1 MLWYAHQFTRS
12 GAAYH
17 ITGAGSVRAEL
28 DIDALRR
35 AFRRVVAR
43 QEALRTTFA
52 VVDEKPA
59 VRLLDVDELARREDE
74 WLPIEDVSDH
84 GDAELQKKLTELSG
98 RPFDLEKGP
107 LFRVHVLSRST
118 TEHVFLLVFHH
129 IIADFWSTAVFL
141 DDFKT
146 AYTAELEGRGIAL
159 PAPRSCYADFAR
171 WQHTMLASDEGERH
185 WAYWRDQL
193 AGTLPVLDLPT
204 DFTRPPVQ
212 SYRGGVRH
220 FYLDPALTRAIV
232 ALSESRGASLYTTLL
247 AAFQVLLARFSGQ
260 HDIVVGTP
268 AAGRTR
274 PGLQELVG
282 YFVNLVPMRGDLSGN
297 PPFDEFLGRVRRT
310 VAEGLEHQDFPFSL
324 LARRLQGNPDPSR
337 PPLFQAM
344 FAHQKIQP
352 LDEQGLAPFAL
363 GIPGARL
370 NLYGLAVD
378 SIAFERQTALFDLT
392 MMTAREGDRL
402 CVALEYST
410 DLFTASTIDRMAASF
425 RNLLEA
431 IVADPGRRIADLP
444 LLSESERHQSLG
456 EWAALPEITHGD
468 LAIHHR
474 FERQVDKSPDAIAL
488 VFGEESLTYRELNLL
503 SNSLAHRLIEL
514 GVTPE
519 TVVGLC
525 LDPWPSRVIGLLSV
539 LKAGGAYVPLDPD
552 HPAERL
558 VAMLRDSRASL
569 LLTEDN
575 LRDRLA
581 ASAVPVVTLDAP
593 RKSLGEEDPGNPS
606 VCVNPE
612 NLAYV
617 VFTSGT
623 TGRPKG
629 VMVSHG
635 ALLAV
640 AAAWESAYDLRRP
653 PLRHLQA
660 AGFSFDVFTGDWV
673 RALTTGG
680 TLVACPRPVLLDPAA
695 LADLIRRERIECLEL
710 VPALADALAAH
721 LERQGEDLDGVR
733 LLAVG
738 SDTVRWRLYR
748 RLCRLVGPGGR
759 VVNSYGLTETTI
771 DSTYFGGPLD
781 ELRGRRPGPDR
792 PPVARHACLRSGRA
806 PRTGPLRRSRRL
818 VYRRIRRGAGL
829 RGRPASDGRAV
840 RARPTRCAG
849 FADVRDRGPG
859 AMERGRRA
867 GVARSAGRPGK
878 GPWLPRR
885 ACRSRDGAHATP
897 WRGRIGGRAPGGF
910 QRRDAARR
918 LCRACDRPGP
928 RDVGPASMAEGP
940 TARADDPILVCL
952 TRRDAPLAKRQG
964 RSIGPPLGYRGSLR
978 TADRI
983 RSPAYHRGG
992 DPRRDRGGTRGAEP
1006 RRHSR

>member
-1 MLWYAHQFTRS
+1 MASDKVDPDRPLLTMGLDSLTAIDLKVEIETSLGVTLPLSRLLEGATIRDLAEQAIAQGAGTPTGPLEPAVASVPGAVPEPPAIPEPAPGQSGQPLSHGQQMLWYAHQFTTT

-17 ITGAGSVRAEL
+17 VTGAGSVRAEL

-43 QEALRTTFA
+43 QEALRTTFV

-59 VRLLDVDELARREDE
+59 VRLLDLDELVRREDE

-84 GDAELQKKLTELSG
+84 GDAELQKKLTELAG

-146 AYTAELEGRGIAL
+146 AYTAELAGRGITL

-171 WQHTMLASDEGERH
+171 WQHKMLASDEGERH

-220 FYLDPALTRAIV
+220 FYLEPTLTEAIV

-268 AAGRTR
+268 VAGRTR
-274 PGLQELVG
+274 PGLDELVG
-282 YFVNLVPMRGDLSGN
+282 YFVNMLPMRGDLSGN
-297 PPFDEFLGRVRRT
+297 PPFDEFLARVRRT
-310 VAEGLEHQDFPFSL
+310 VADGLEHQDFPFSL
-324 LARRLQGNPDPSR
+324 LVRRLQGNPDPSR
-337 PPLFQAM
+337 PPLFQVM

-370 NLYGLAVD
+370 NLHGLAVE

-410 DLFTASTIDRMAASF
+410 DLFKASTIDRMAASF

-444 LLSESERHQSLG
+444 LLSESERHQVLG
-456 EWAALPEITHGD
+456 EWAASAGDHARGPRHPPSLRETGRRVAGRDRAGVRRGIPDLPRVESAGQF
-468 LAIHHR
+468 LGP
-474 FERQVDKSPDAIAL
+474 SPDRAGRDAGIGRRPLPRA
-488 VFGEESLTYRELNLL
+488 VAVASDRSAGRPQGGW
-503 SNSLAHRLIEL
+503 RLPAARP
-514 GVTPE
+514 GA
-519 TVVGLC
+519 
-525 LDPWPSRVIGLLSV
+525 SRG
-539 LKAGGAYVPLDPD
+539 ATGGDA
-552 HPAERL
+552 ARF
-558 VAMLRDSRASL
+558 RASV
-569 LLTEDN
+569 LLTEDH

-581 ASAVPVVTLDAP
+581 ASSVPVLTLDDPQEVAWAGRSGEPFGLRGP
-593 RKSLGEEDPGNPS
+593 RESRL
-606 VCVNPE
+606 CH
-612 NLAYV
+612 LHLRHHRAAQ
-617 VFTSGT
+617 
-623 TGRPKG
+623 GRDGLPRR
-629 VMVSHG
+629 
-635 ALLAV
+635 LLAV
-640 AAAWESAYDLRRP
+640 AAAWESAYDLRQP

-710 VPALADALAAH
+710 VPALADALATH
-721 LERQGEDLDGVR
+721 LERQGENLEAPSGCWPSAPTR
-733 LLAVG
+733 ARRAVPAAPPAGG
-738 SDTVRWRLYR
+738 S
-748 RLCRLVGPGGR
+748 
-759 VVNSYGLTETTI
+759 
-771 DSTYFGGPLD
+771 
-781 ELRGRRPGPDR
+781 RRPRGQL
-792 PPVARHACLRSGRA
+792 LRSDRDDD
-806 PRTGPLRRSRRL
+806 RQHLLR
-818 VYRRIRRGAGL
+818 
-829 RGRPASDGRAV
+829 
-840 RARPTRCAG
+840 
-849 FADVRDRGPG
+849 
-859 AMERGRRA
+859 
-867 GVARSAGRPGK
+867 
-878 GPWLPRR
+878 W
-885 ACRSRDGAHATP
+885 
-897 WRGRIGGRAPGGF
+897 
-910 QRRDAARR
+910 AAREQR
-918 LCRACDRPGP
+918 
-928 RDVGPASMAEGP
+928 E
-940 TARADDPILVCL
+940 
-952 TRRDAPLAKRQG
+952 
-964 RSIGPPLGYRGSLR
+964 
-978 TADRI
+978 
-983 RSPAYHRGG
+983 
-992 DPRRDRGGTRGAEP
+992 
-1006 RRHSR
+1006 

>member
-1 MLWYAHQFTRS
+1 MATPGAPVERHEAPVEIDSEPPRGLPTMLREIAAAPSVGSPVRGPLGLSTEDHSDRFIEELRRRVADVLGMTSEKVDPDRPLLTMGLDSLSAVDLKVEVETSLGITLPLSRLLEGATIRDLAEQAAVQGAGPSNGPSEPAVASVPEAKPEPPAISEPLPGESGQPLSHGQQFLWYAHQFTRS

-17 ITGAGSVRAEL
+17 VTGAGSVRAEL

-43 QEALRTTFA
+43 QEALRTTFV

-59 VRLLDVDELARREDE
+59 VRLLDLDELARREDE

-98 RPFDLEKGP
+98 RAFDLEKGP

-159 PAPRSCYADFAR
+159 PTPRSCYADFAR
-171 WQHTMLASDEGERH
+171 WQHKMLASDEGERH

-212 SYRGGVRH
+212 SYRGRVQH
-220 FYLDPALTRAIV
+220 FYLDPTLTEAIV
-232 ALSESRGASLYTTLL
+232 ALSEARGASLYTTLL

-274 PGLQELVG
+274 PGLHELVG

-370 NLYGLAVD
+370 NLHGLAVD

-410 DLFTASTIDRMAASF
+410 DLFKASTIDRMAASF

-444 LLSESERHQSLG
+444 LLSESERHQFLG
-456 EWAALPEITHGD
+456 EWAALPGITHGD

-474 FERQVDKSPDAIAL
+474 FERQVNESPDAIAL

-503 SNSLAHRLIEL
+503 ANSLAHRLIEM

-519 TVVGLC
+519 SVVGIC
-525 LDPWPSRVIGLLSV
+525 LEQWPSRVIGLLERPQ
-539 LKAGGAYVPLDPD
+539 GG
-552 HPAERL
+552 
-558 VAMLRDSRASL
+558 
-569 LLTEDN
+569 
-575 LRDRLA
+575 
-581 ASAVPVVTLDAP
+581 
-593 RKSLGEEDPGNPS
+593 
-606 VCVNPE
+606 
-612 NLAYV
+612 
-617 VFTSGT
+617 
-623 TGRPKG
+623 
-629 VMVSHG
+629 
-635 ALLAV
+635 
-640 AAAWESAYDLRRP
+640 
-653 PLRHLQA
+653 
-660 AGFSFDVFTGDWV
+660 
-673 RALTTGG
+673 
-680 TLVACPRPVLLDPAA
+680 
-695 LADLIRRERIECLEL
+695 
-710 VPALADALAAH
+710 
-721 LERQGEDLDGVR
+721 
-733 LLAVG
+733 
-738 SDTVRWRLYR
+738 R
-748 RLCRLVGPGGR
+748 RLC
-759 VVNSYGLTETTI
+759 SA
-771 DSTYFGGPLD
+771 
-781 ELRGRRPGPDR
+781 RPG
-792 PPVARHACLRSGRA
+792 
-806 PRTGPLRRSRRL
+806 
-818 VYRRIRRGAGL
+818 
-829 RGRPASDGRAV
+829 AS
-840 RARPTRCAG
+840 C
-849 FADVRDRGPG
+849 
-859 AMERGRRA
+859 
-867 GVARSAGRPGK
+867 
-878 GPWLPRR
+878 
-885 ACRSRDGAHATP
+885 
-897 WRGRIGGRAPGGF
+897 
-910 QRRDAARR
+910 
-918 LCRACDRPGP
+918 
-928 RDVGPASMAEGP
+928 
-940 TARADDPILVCL
+940 
-952 TRRDAPLAKRQG
+952 
-964 RSIGPPLGYRGSLR
+964 
-978 TADRI
+978 
-983 RSPAYHRGG
+983 
-992 DPRRDRGGTRGAEP
+992 
-1006 RRHSR
+1006 